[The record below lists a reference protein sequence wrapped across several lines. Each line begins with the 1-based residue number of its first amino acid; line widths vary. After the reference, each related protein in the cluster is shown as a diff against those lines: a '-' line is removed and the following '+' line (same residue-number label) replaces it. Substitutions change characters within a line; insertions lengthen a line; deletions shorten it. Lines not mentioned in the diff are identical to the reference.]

1 MAVLNKISLF
11 TYLLGNENYKKIND
25 DKDVFVSSPEAL
37 AMLAALSFNDRP
49 RKMFFLFPTIYEA
62 ESFYQFLG
70 DYVRED
76 ECYFFPYDEI
86 FRTSAIGVS
95 PEMNDERL
103 LALSSIV
110 SDKPSILVA
119 HMSSSMH
126 RLHPCLWLHRT
137 DSYA

>member
-62 ESFYQFLG
+62 ESFYQFFG
-70 DYVRED
+70 DYVR
-76 ECYFFPYDEI
+76 
-86 FRTSAIGVS
+86 
-95 PEMNDERL
+95 
-103 LALSSIV
+103 
-110 SDKPSILVA
+110 
-119 HMSSSMH
+119 
-126 RLHPCLWLHRT
+126 
-137 DSYA
+137 